1 LTVDAA
7 TSQQEESVTTDQGG
21 HERGLR
27 ANAIGLGGDVI
38 VAVANVAPSSA
49 VAFTLALLLT
59 LTGLASPLVVVIV
72 GALMLCVTLGYAA
85 MNRWRPSAGAPY
97 VWVGEATT
105 PVAGIGTG
113 LMQALGATLFN
124 IGNITLAGAYLLF
137 VVSPSSTFPKA
148 VTWLIAAAIMG
159 VLLWISIRGL
169 RPSVW
174 VQTGLIV
181 IEYASVISFVI
192 LALIHEAS
200 GAGGA
205 SLPSIHDFSFASN
218 IGGIRG
224 LANAGVTCAVLYA
237 GWEAVAVVG
246 EESTKS
252 RQNPGRAMIASVA
265 FLLIWF
271 TGLIMVFQSIASQKT
286 LLAHGGDVLA
296 YAGQLVAPGLAG
308 RILPLAVL
316 IAVIG
321 TTQLQMTEA
330 SRILY
335 AFARDRLLP
344 GFLGKINANHG
355 TPWAALTVLG
365 LIPPIFLIPY
375 LASSSFFTII
385 TNIISSGGELYLF
398 LYFVV
403 AVSSVWFFRSQLR
416 QSGRTMLVGGI
427 LPLLG
432 GLLMLVLCVYGMT
445 TEKGVVTGVAL
456 GIIALC
462 YLVAF
467 IIVRVVRDSPFLDEL
482 QRRRAAGISGPD
494 AEPAPAADVKGAAD
508 A

>member
-1 LTVDAA
+1 M
-7 TSQQEESVTTDQGG
+7 TTEPDGP
-21 HERGLR
+21 RGLR

-59 LTGLASPLVVVIV
+59 VTGLASPLVVVLV

-97 VWVGEATT
+97 VWVGQATT

-113 LMQALGATLFN
+113 LLSALGATLFN

-137 VVSPSSTFPKA
+137 VVSPSTTFPKP
-148 VTWLIAAAIMG
+148 VTWLIAAVIMG

-169 RPSVW
+169 RPSVV
-174 VQTGLIV
+174 VQTALIV
-181 IEYASVISFVI
+181 IEYASIISFVI

-205 SLPSIHDFSFASN
+205 SLPSLSDFSFASN
-218 IGGIRG
+218 IGGIHG

-246 EESTKS
+246 EESTKP

-271 TGLIMVFQSIASQKT
+271 TGLIMVFQGVSSQKQ

-296 YAGQLVAPGLAG
+296 YAGSLLAPGLAG

-321 TTQLQMTEA
+321 TTQLQMTES

-344 GFLGKINANHG
+344 GFLGKISARHG

-375 LASSSFFTII
+375 LASSSFFTVI

-398 LYFVV
+398 MYFVV
-403 AVSSVWFFRSQLR
+403 AVSSVWFFRSQLTR
-416 QSGRTMLVGGI
+416 SAGTLILGGI

-432 GLLMLVLCVYGMT
+432 GLVMLVLCVYGMT
-445 TEKGVVTGVAL
+445 TEAHVVTWVAL
-456 GIIALC
+456 GILVLTYAVAL
-462 YLVAF
+462 
-467 IIVRVVRDSPFLDEL
+467 IIVLTAKSSPFLEEL
-482 QRRRAAGISGPD
+482 ARRRSEGISGPGD
-494 AEPAPAADVKGAAD
+494 EPGLVTGAAGTAD
-508 A
+508 G

>member
-1 LTVDAA
+1 
-7 TSQQEESVTTDQGG
+7 VTTEQGG
-21 HERGLR
+21 SQGGLR

-113 LMQALGATLFN
+113 LLSALGATLFN

-137 VVSPSSTFPKA
+137 VVSPSTTFPKA

-159 VLLWISIRGL
+159 VLLWLSIRGL
-169 RPSVW
+169 RPSVL
-174 VQTGLIV
+174 VQSTLIV
-181 IEYASVISFVI
+181 IEYASVIAFVI
-192 LALIHEAS
+192 LALIHEAGGS
-200 GAGGA
+200 GGA
-205 SLPSIHDFSFASN
+205 TLPSASDFSFGSN

-246 EESTKS
+246 EESTKP
-252 RQNPGRAMIASVA
+252 RQNPGRAMIGSVA
-265 FLLIWF
+265 FLIVWF
-271 TGLIMVFQSIASQKT
+271 TGLIMVFQGISSQKT

-296 YAGQLVAPGLAG
+296 YAGSLLAPGVWG

-321 TTQLQMTEA
+321 TTQLQMTES

-344 GFLGKINANHG
+344 RFLGKISSKHQ
-355 TPWAALTVLG
+355 TPWVALTVLG

-375 LASSSFFTII
+375 LASSSFFKVI
-385 TNIISSGGELYLF
+385 TDIISSGGELYLF
-398 LYFVV
+398 MYFVV
-403 AVSSVWFFRSQLR
+403 AVSSVWFYRSQLTK
-416 QSGRTMLVGGI
+416 SGRSMLVGGI

-432 GLLMLVLCVYGMT
+432 GGLMLILCIYGMT
-445 TEKGVVTGVAL
+445 TEAGVVTGVAL
-456 GIIALC
+456 GIIVVTYVA
-462 YLVAF
+462 AF
-467 IIVRVVRDSPFLDEL
+467 IIVRFAKSSPFLEEL
-482 QRRRAAGISGPD
+482 QRRRAAGVSGPD
-494 AEPAPAADVKGAAD
+494 EEPGRVPDASGIAD

>member
-1 LTVDAA
+1 M
-7 TSQQEESVTTDQGG
+7 TTDQGG
-21 HERGLR
+21 SQRGLR

-72 GALMLCVTLGYAA
+72 GALMLCVTLGYSA

-105 PVAGIGTG
+105 PGLGIGTG
-113 LMQALGATLFN
+113 LLSALGATLFN

-137 VVSPSSTFPKA
+137 VVSPSTTFPKA

-169 RPSVW
+169 RPSVV
-174 VQTGLIV
+174 VQTALLV
-181 IEYASVISFVI
+181 IEYVSVITFVI
-192 LALIHEAS
+192 LALIHEAGGS
-200 GAGGA
+200 GGA
-205 SLPSIHDFSFASN
+205 TLPSASDFSFASN

-246 EESTKS
+246 EESTKP
-252 RQNPGRAMIASVA
+252 RQNPGRAMIGSVA
-265 FLLIWF
+265 FLLVWF
-271 TGLIMVFQSIASQKT
+271 TGLIMVFQGIASQKT

-296 YAGQLVAPGLAG
+296 YAGSLLAPGIWG

-344 GFLGKINANHG
+344 GFLGRISERHQ
-355 TPWAALTVLG
+355 TPWVALTILG

-375 LASSSFFTII
+375 LASSSFFTVI
-385 TNIISSGGELYLF
+385 THIISSGGELYLF
-398 LYFVV
+398 MYFVV
-403 AVSSVWFFRSQLR
+403 AVSSVWFYRSQLTK
-416 QSGRTMLVGGI
+416 SGRSMVLGGI
-427 LPLLG
+427 LPLIG
-432 GLLMLVLCVYGMT
+432 GGLMLVLCIYGMT
-445 TEKGVVTGVAL
+445 TEAGVVTAVAL
-456 GIIALC
+456 GILALT
-462 YLVAF
+462 YIGAF
-467 IIVRVVRDSPFLDEL
+467 IIVRTATDSPFLEEL
-482 QRRRAAGISGPD
+482 QRRRAAGISGPEDEVGRVPD
-494 AEPAPAADVKGAAD
+494 AAGAAD

>member
-1 LTVDAA
+1 M
-7 TSQQEESVTTDQGG
+7 TTDQGG
-21 HERGLR
+21 HEQGLR
-27 ANAIGLGGDVI
+27 ANAIGLGGDII

-97 VWVGEATT
+97 VWVGEATS

-113 LMQALGATLFN
+113 LLQALGATLFN

-218 IGGIRG
+218 IGGIHG

-237 GWEAVAVVG
+237 GWEAVSVVG
-246 EESTKS
+246 EESRKP
-252 RQNPGRAMIASVA
+252 RQNPGRAMIGSVA
-265 FLLIWF
+265 FLLVWF
-271 TGLIMVFQSIASQKT
+271 TGLIMVFQGIASQKT

-296 YAGQLVAPGLAG
+296 YAGSLLAPGLAG

-321 TTQLQMTEA
+321 TTQLQMTES

-335 AFARDRLLP
+335 SFARDRLLP
-344 GFLGKINANHG
+344 RFLSKISKTHG

-375 LASSSFFTII
+375 LASSSFFKVI
-385 TNIISSGGELYLF
+385 TDIISSGGELYLF
-398 LYFVV
+398 IYFLV

-416 QSGRTMLVGGI
+416 KGGRALVLGGI

-432 GLLMLVLCVYGMT
+432 GLIMLVLCIYGMT
-445 TEKGVVTGVAL
+445 TETGVVTGVAL

-462 YLVAF
+462 FVVAF
-467 IIVRVVRDSPFLDEL
+467 IIVRTVKDSPFLDEL
-482 QRRRAAGISGPD
+482 KRRRAAGLSGPEEETGRVPDVAGAPD
-494 AEPAPAADVKGAAD
+494 A
-508 A
+508 

>member
-1 LTVDAA
+1 
-7 TSQQEESVTTDQGG
+7 VTTDQAGSQQ
-21 HERGLR
+21 GLR
-27 ANAIGLGGDVI
+27 ANAIGLGGDII

-72 GALMLCVTLGYAA
+72 GVLMLCVTLGYAA
-85 MNRWRPSAGAPY
+85 MNRWKPSAGAPY
-97 VWVGEATT
+97 VWVGEATA
-105 PVAGIGTG
+105 PAAGIGTG
-113 LMQALGATLFN
+113 LLQALGATLFN

-137 VVSPSSTFPKA
+137 VVSPNSTFPKP
-148 VTWLIAAAIMG
+148 VTWLIAAAIMA

-169 RPSVW
+169 RPSVV
-174 VQTGLIV
+174 VQTTLIV

-246 EESTKS
+246 EESTKP
-252 RQNPGRAMIASVA
+252 RQNPGRAMIGSVT
-265 FLLIWF
+265 FLIIWF
-271 TGLIMVFQSIASQKT
+271 TGLIMVFQGISSQKEV
-286 LLAHGGDVLA
+286 LAHGGDVLA
-296 YAGQLVAPGLAG
+296 YAGTLLVPGLAG

-335 AFARDRLLP
+335 SFARDRLLP
-344 GFLGKINANHG
+344 RFLGRISEKHQ

-375 LASSSFFTII
+375 LASSSFYKVI
-385 TNIISSGGELYLF
+385 TDIISSGGELYLF
-398 LYFVV
+398 MYFVV
-403 AVSSVWFFRSQLR
+403 AVSSVWFFRSQLTK
-416 QSGRTMLVGGI
+416 SGRAMLVGGI

-432 GLLMLVLCVYGMT
+432 GALMLILCVYGMT
-445 TEKGVVTGVAL
+445 TEAGVVTGVAV
-456 GIIALC
+456 GIIVLTYVLGA
-462 YLVAF
+462 
-467 IIVRVVRDSPFLDEL
+467 IIAWAVKDSPFLDEL
-482 QRRRAAGISGPD
+482 RRRRAAGISGP
-494 AEPAPAADVKGAAD
+494 EEEAARLPDVAGEQTAHG
-508 A
+508 

>member
-1 LTVDAA
+1 M
-7 TSQQEESVTTDQGG
+7 TTDTGG
-21 HERGLR
+21 SARGLR

-105 PVAGIGTG
+105 PAAGIGTG
-113 LMQALGATLFN
+113 LLSALGATLFN

-137 VVSPSSTFPKA
+137 VVSPSSTFPKP
-148 VTWLIAAAIMG
+148 VTWLIAAAIMA

-169 RPSVW
+169 RPSVV
-174 VQTGLIV
+174 VQMALII

-205 SLPSIHDFSFASN
+205 TLPSASDFSFASN

-237 GWEAVAVVG
+237 GWEAVSVVG
-246 EESTKS
+246 EESTKPKE
-252 RQNPGRAMIASVA
+252 NPGRAMIASVA

-271 TGLIMVFQSIASQKT
+271 TGLIMVFQGISSQKN

-296 YAGQLVAPGLAG
+296 YAGSLLAPGLAG

-321 TTQLQMTEA
+321 TTQLQMTES

-344 GFLGKINANHG
+344 GFLGKLSEKHQ

-375 LASSSFFTII
+375 LASSSFFNVI
-385 TNIISSGGELYLF
+385 TRIISSGGELYLF
-398 LYFVV
+398 MYFVV
-403 AVSSVWFFRSQLR
+403 AVSSVWFYRGQLMR
-416 QSGRTMLVGGI
+416 SGRSLLVGGI
-427 LPLLG
+427 LPLVG
-432 GLLMLVLCVYGMT
+432 GGVMLVLCVYGMT
-445 TEKGVVTGVAL
+445 TEAGVVTGVAL
-456 GIIALC
+456 GIIALT
-462 YLVAF
+462 YILAF
-467 IIVRVVRDSPFLDEL
+467 VIVRTAKDSPFLNEL
-482 QRRRAAGISGPD
+482 ARRRAAGLSGPED
-494 AEPAPAADVKGAAD
+494 EPSLVPDPAAAAD
-508 A
+508 G

>member
-1 LTVDAA
+1 MTTEEAG
-7 TSQQEESVTTDQGG
+7 SQ
-21 HERGLR
+21 RGLR

-59 LTGLASPLVVVIV
+59 LTGLASPLVVLIV

-97 VWVGEATT
+97 VWVGEATSA
-105 PVAGIGTG
+105 PVGIGTG
-113 LMQALGATLFN
+113 LLSALGATLFN

-148 VTWLIAAAIMG
+148 VTWLIAAAIMA
-159 VLLWISIRGL
+159 VLLWLSIRGL

-174 VQTGLIV
+174 VQTALIV
-181 IEYASVISFVI
+181 IEYASVISFII

-205 SLPSIHDFSFASN
+205 TLPSIHDFSFASN
-218 IGGIRG
+218 IGGIHG

-237 GWEAVAVVG
+237 GWEAVSVVG
-246 EESTKS
+246 EESKNP
-252 RQNPGRAMIASVA
+252 RQNPGRAMIGSVS
-265 FLLIWF
+265 FLLVWF
-271 TGLIMVFQSIASQKT
+271 TFLIMVFQGISSQKT

-296 YAGQLVAPGLAG
+296 YAGSLLAPGVAG

-321 TTQLQMTEA
+321 TTQLQMTES

-335 AFARDRLLP
+335 SFARDRLLP
-344 GFLGKINANHG
+344 RFFSKISTKHQ
-355 TPWAALTVLG
+355 TPWAALVVLG

-375 LASSSFFTII
+375 LASSSFFKVI
-385 TNIISSGGELYLF
+385 TDIISSGGELYLF
-398 LYFVV
+398 MYFVV
-403 AVSSVWFFRSQLR
+403 AASSVWFFRGQLTK
-416 QSGRTMLVGGI
+416 SFRTMLLGGI
-427 LPLLG
+427 LPLIGG
-432 GLLMLVLCVYGMT
+432 GLMLILCIYGMT
-445 TEKGVVTGVAL
+445 TEAGVVTGVAL
-456 GIIALC
+456 GILALC
-462 YLVAF
+462 YGSAF
-467 IIVRVVRDSPFLDEL
+467 VIVRTAKDSPFLEEL
-482 QRRRAAGISGPD
+482 QRRRAAGLSGPD
-494 AEPAPAADVKGAAD
+494 EELAQVPGPAEAAD

>member
-1 LTVDAA
+1 
-7 TSQQEESVTTDQGG
+7 VTTDQGG
-21 HERGLR
+21 HEHGLR
-27 ANAIGLGGDVI
+27 ANAIGLGGDII

-59 LTGLASPLVVVIV
+59 LTGLASPLVVIIV

-97 VWVGEATT
+97 VWVGEATS

-113 LMQALGATLFN
+113 LLQALGATLFN

-137 VVSPSSTFPKA
+137 VVSPNSTFPKA
-148 VTWLIAAAIMG
+148 VTWLIAAAIMA
-159 VLLWISIRGL
+159 VLLWLSIRGL

-174 VQTGLIV
+174 VQTALIV

-200 GAGGA
+200 HAGGA
-205 SLPSIHDFSFASN
+205 TLPSIHDFSFATN
-218 IGGIRG
+218 LNGIHG

-237 GWEAVAVVG
+237 GWEAVSVVG
-246 EESTKS
+246 EESKKP
-252 RQNPGRAMIASVA
+252 RQNPGRAMIGSVA
-265 FLLIWF
+265 FLLVWF
-271 TGLIMVFQSIASQKT
+271 TFLIMVFQGVSSQKV

-296 YAGQLVAPGLAG
+296 YAGSLLAPGLAG

-335 AFARDRLLP
+335 SFARDRLLP
-344 GFLGKINANHG
+344 RFFSKISTKHG

-365 LIPPIFLIPY
+365 MIPPIFLIPY
-375 LASSSFFTII
+375 LASSSFFKVI
-385 TNIISSGGELYLF
+385 TDIISSGGELYLF
-398 LYFVV
+398 IYFLV
-403 AVSSVWFFRSQLR
+403 AVSSVWFFRSQLAKG
-416 QSGRTMLVGGI
+416 GRTLVLGGI
-427 LPLLG
+427 LPLVG
-432 GLLMLVLCVYGMT
+432 GLIMLVLCIYGMT
-445 TEKGVVTGVAL
+445 TEAGVVTGVAL

-462 YLVAF
+462 FVVAF
-467 IIVRVVRDSPFLDEL
+467 IVVRTVKDSPFLDEL
-482 QRRRAAGISGPD
+482 KRRRAAGLSGPEEEPGRVPDIAGAPD
-494 AEPAPAADVKGAAD
+494 A
-508 A
+508 

>member
-1 LTVDAA
+1 
-7 TSQQEESVTTDQGG
+7 VTTDQGG
-21 HERGLR
+21 SQRGLR

-72 GALMLCVTLGYAA
+72 GALMLCVTLGYSA

-105 PVAGIGTG
+105 PGLGIGTG
-113 LMQALGATLFN
+113 LLSALGATLFN

-137 VVSPSSTFPKA
+137 VVSPSTTFPKA

-169 RPSVW
+169 RPSVV
-174 VQTGLIV
+174 VQTALLV
-181 IEYASVISFVI
+181 IEYVSVITFVI
-192 LALIHEAS
+192 LALIHEAGGS
-200 GAGGA
+200 GGA
-205 SLPSIHDFSFASN
+205 TLPSVSDFSLASN

-246 EESTKS
+246 EESTKP
-252 RQNPGRAMIASVA
+252 RQNPGRAMIGSVA
-265 FLLIWF
+265 FLLVWF
-271 TGLIMVFQSIASQKT
+271 TGLIMVFQGIANQKT

-296 YAGQLVAPGLAG
+296 YAGSLLAPGIWG

-344 GFLGKINANHG
+344 GFLGRISEKHQ
-355 TPWAALTVLG
+355 TPWVALTILG

-375 LASSSFFTII
+375 LASSSFFTVI
-385 TNIISSGGELYLF
+385 THIISSGGELYLF
-398 LYFVV
+398 MYFVV
-403 AVSSVWFFRSQLR
+403 AVSSVWFYRSQLTK
-416 QSGRTMLVGGI
+416 SGRSMILGGV
-427 LPLLG
+427 LPLIG
-432 GLLMLVLCVYGMT
+432 GGLMLVLCIYGMT
-445 TEKGVVTGVAL
+445 TEAGVVTAVAL
-456 GIIALC
+456 GILALT
-462 YLVAF
+462 YIGAF
-467 IIVRVVRDSPFLDEL
+467 IIVRTATDSPFLEEL
-482 QRRRAAGISGPD
+482 QRRRAAGISGPEDEVGRVPD
-494 AEPAPAADVKGAAD
+494 AAGAAD

>member
-1 LTVDAA
+1 
-7 TSQQEESVTTDQGG
+7 VTTDQEGS
-21 HERGLR
+21 HRGLR

-72 GALMLCVTLGYAA
+72 GVLMLFVTLGYAA

-97 VWVGEATT
+97 VWVGEATS

-113 LMQALGATLFN
+113 LLSALGATLFN

-169 RPSVW
+169 RPSVL
-174 VQTGLIV
+174 VQTALLV

-200 GAGGA
+200 GSGGA
-205 SLPSIHDFSFASN
+205 TLPSLSDFSFGSN

-246 EESTKS
+246 EESTKP

-265 FLLIWF
+265 FLIIWF
-271 TGLIMVFQSIASQKT
+271 TGLIMVFQGISAQKT

-296 YAGQLVAPGLAG
+296 YAGSLLAPGLAG

-344 GFLGKINANHG
+344 GFLGKISQKHQ

-375 LASSSFFTII
+375 LASSSFFKVI
-385 TNIISSGGELYLF
+385 TDIISSGGELYLF
-398 LYFVV
+398 MYFVV
-403 AVSSVWFFRSQLR
+403 AASSVWFFRGQLTTSAR
-416 QSGRTMLVGGI
+416 AMLLGGI

-432 GLLMLVLCVYGMT
+432 GGLMLILCIYGMT
-445 TEKGVVTGVAL
+445 TEAGVVTGVAV
-456 GIIALC
+456 GIIVLC
-462 YLVAF
+462 YAVAF
-467 IIVRVVRDSPFLDEL
+467 IVVRTVKDSPFLEEL
-482 QRRRAAGISGPD
+482 QRRRAAGLSGPD
-494 AEPAPAADVKGAAD
+494 EEPGRVPDAAGAAD

>member
-1 LTVDAA
+1 
-7 TSQQEESVTTDQGG
+7 VTTDQGG
-21 HERGLR
+21 HEHGLR

-97 VWVGEATT
+97 VWVGEATH

-113 LMQALGATLFN
+113 LLQALGATLFN

-148 VTWLIAAAIMG
+148 VTWLIAAAVMA
-159 VLLWISIRGL
+159 VLLWLSIRGL

-174 VQTGLIV
+174 VQTALIV

-200 GAGGA
+200 HAGGA
-205 SLPSIHDFSFASN
+205 TLPSIHDFSFASN
-218 IGGIRG
+218 IGGIHG

-246 EESTKS
+246 EESKKP
-252 RQNPGRAMIASVA
+252 RQNPGRAMIGSVA
-265 FLLIWF
+265 FLLVWF
-271 TGLIMVFQSIASQKT
+271 TGLIMVFQGISGQKT

-335 AFARDRLLP
+335 SFARDRLLP
-344 GFLGKINANHG
+344 RFFSKISTKHG

-375 LASSSFFTII
+375 LASSSFFKVI
-385 TNIISSGGELYLF
+385 TDIISSGGELYLF
-398 LYFVV
+398 IYFLV
-403 AVSSVWFFRSQLR
+403 AVSSVWFFRSQLTKSR
-416 QSGRTMLVGGI
+416 QTLILGGI

-432 GLLMLVLCVYGMT
+432 GLIMLILCIYGMT
-445 TEKGVVTGVAL
+445 TEAHVVTGVAL

-462 YLVAF
+462 FVVAF
-467 IIVRVVRDSPFLDEL
+467 IVVSTVKDSPFLDEL
-482 QRRRAAGISGPD
+482 KRRRAAGVSGPEE
-494 AEPAPAADVKGAAD
+494 EPGRVPDVAGTTD
-508 A
+508 G

>member
-1 LTVDAA
+1 
-7 TSQQEESVTTDQGG
+7 VTTDQGG
-21 HERGLR
+21 HEHGLR

-97 VWVGEATT
+97 VWVGEATS

-113 LMQALGATLFN
+113 LLQALGATLFN

-137 VVSPSSTFPKA
+137 VISPSSTFPKA
-148 VTWLIAAAIMG
+148 VTWLIAAAIMA
-159 VLLWISIRGL
+159 VLLWLSIRGL

-174 VQTGLIV
+174 VQTGLII

-218 IGGIRG
+218 IGGIHG

-237 GWEAVAVVG
+237 GWEAVSVVG
-246 EESTKS
+246 EESTKP
-252 RQNPGRAMIASVA
+252 RQNPGRAMIGSVA
-265 FLLIWF
+265 FLLVWF
-271 TGLIMVFQSIASQKT
+271 TGLIMVFQGISSQKS

-296 YAGQLVAPGLAG
+296 YAGSLLAPGLAG

-335 AFARDRLLP
+335 SFARDRLLP
-344 GFLGKINANHG
+344 RFLSKISTTHG

-375 LASSSFFTII
+375 LASSSFFKVI
-385 TNIISSGGELYLF
+385 TDIISSGGELYLF
-398 LYFVV
+398 IYFLV
-403 AVSSVWFFRSQLR
+403 AVSSVWFFRSQLAKGG
-416 QSGRTMLVGGI
+416 QALVLGGI

-432 GLLMLVLCVYGMT
+432 GLLMLILCIYGMT
-445 TEKGVVTGVAL
+445 TEAGVVTGVAL
-456 GIIALC
+456 GIITLC
-462 YLVAF
+462 FVVAF
-467 IIVRVVRDSPFLDEL
+467 VIVRLVKDSPFLDEL
-482 QRRRAAGISGPD
+482 QRRRAAGVSGPEEEPGRVADIAGAPD
-494 AEPAPAADVKGAAD
+494 A
-508 A
+508 